1 MLIKNFEEIYFLTAN
16 PATRSLRLANW
27 EKNLGNLI
35 LKCFTE
41 EQEGF
46 AKYKMTVLLTF

>member
-1 MLIKNFEEIYFLTAN
+1 MLIKNFENIYFLTAN
-16 PATRSLRLANW
+16 PATRSPRLANW

-41 EQEGF
+41 EQEGL
-46 AKYKMTVLLTF
+46 AKIQNVLIFS